1 MKGTYVVWARGLDS
15 VWETTHQ
22 RKLDHINLVLEWRAE
37 HRDCVWDKYQLPYQ
51 ALVEE
56 DLESVDT
63 SCEFFG
69 SRLSFPFLIS
79 SMTWWPEKWYE
90 INRNLA
96 QAAEHCKVALALGS
110 MRICIEDPA
119 TFATFDVKKYCPS
132 VPIFANLGM
141 IQLNYGFGAD
151 EIMRLVDTTG
161 ANGIFLHLNA
171 LQEAVQPEG
180 NVNFHGLLRRLS
192 QIISR
197 IQVPVLVKE
206 CGNGIDAWSA
216 QKLVE
221 IGIQWID
228 VSGRWW
234 TSRPKVESLR
244 RSDDLGEP
252 IQTIGIPADEAILE
266 CRSIP
271 WIKIIAWWWVR
282 SGIDLLKTRTLGAS
296 MGTAAAPFLGPALQS
311 TESVIS
317 LLDIRKRQYQIGLR
331 SMGRKAQELG

>member
-1 MKGTYVVWARGLDS
+1 
-15 VWETTHQ
+15 
-22 RKLDHINLVLEWRAE
+22 
-37 HRDCVWDKYQLPYQ
+37 
-51 ALVEE
+51 
-56 DLESVDT
+56 
-63 SCEFFG
+63 
-69 SRLSFPFLIS
+69 
-79 SMTWWPEKWYE
+79 
-90 INRNLA
+90 
-96 QAAEHCKVALALGS
+96 

-228 VSGRWW
+228 VSGR
-234 TSRPKVESLR
+234 
-244 RSDDLGEP
+244 
-252 IQTIGIPADEAILE
+252 
-266 CRSIP
+266 
-271 WIKIIAWWWVR
+271 
-282 SGIDLLKTRTLGAS
+282 
-296 MGTAAAPFLGPALQS
+296 
-311 TESVIS
+311 
-317 LLDIRKRQYQIGLR
+317 
-331 SMGRKAQELG
+331 